1 MKRVLGLFIVAI
13 CSLFIGI
20 NAKALTMDGII
31 SKLENRSYDENSL
44 IDSVVFS
51 STDSTLNFSV
61 ISEHGEFE
69 STFNYNENEIYY
81 TLDYD
86 IVDENSFYH
95 NFIDSYIALE
105 ILDVVLE
112 LNNMST
118 SNIDYESMTYEAN
131 GFEVVPEEIY
141 SDENTQVTGMQ
152 SFRLNINN
160 LNILYYEGIPTIEV
174 GTVDEN
180 GIRLNFVAD
189 TTNTT
194 CELYRLDEG
203 DNIFY
208 WIATTNCNGTYLDE
222 DVEENKT
229 YTYHLVNEPAV
240 SDNVSA
246 IYNIESGV
254 NTDITT
260 DTETTTETTDG
271 LENPNTGDFMPIAIL
286 LGMLGASI
294 ILIVNLNKKNKFK
307 KI

>member
-1 MKRVLGLFIVAI
+1 
-13 CSLFIGI
+13 
-20 NAKALTMDGII
+20 
-31 SKLENRSYDENSL
+31 
-44 IDSVVFS
+44 
-51 STDSTLNFSV
+51 
-61 ISEHGEFE
+61 
-69 STFNYNENEIYY
+69 
-81 TLDYD
+81 
-86 IVDENSFYH
+86 
-95 NFIDSYIALE
+95 
-105 ILDVVLE
+105 
-112 LNNMST
+112 MST